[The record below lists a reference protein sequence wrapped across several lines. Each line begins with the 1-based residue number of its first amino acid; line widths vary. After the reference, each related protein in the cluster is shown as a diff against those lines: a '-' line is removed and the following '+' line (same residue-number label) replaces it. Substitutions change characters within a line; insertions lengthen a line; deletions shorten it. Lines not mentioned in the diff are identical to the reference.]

1 MAGREAR
8 YYERL
13 MGDDDFLEAELYRI
27 RVSNQIRWARRLAA
41 MTFFGAWL
49 VGGIAGRLSSIIE
62 DFGWAIMAT
71 SGLIWCAA
79 IVAMRFFQRRSV

>member
-1 MAGREAR
+1 MAGDEILDGCRVGRDRRDALR
-8 YYERL
+8 KVF
-13 MGDDDFLEAELYRI
+13 DALEL
-27 RVSNQIRWARRLAA
+27 RWARRLAA

-79 IVAMRFFQRRSV
+79 IVAMRFFRRRST